1 MNKKL
6 LLLAIFISSL
16 FSISIS
22 RISTTIDPPG
32 DFFISLF
39 DHNNQL
45 INDFN
50 FSTKEGLNIAY
61 EHMITRGGVINGVDF
76 FLFGGGEFM
85 TGRRSN
91 VNVSL
96 HSVFLKPLIGFSD
109 KFRVSTSFGLVFLNS
124 EQKGFILDK
133 GSLLTVGFEYGVT
146 ENLTLAINKS
156 YYNLFEKTYPSSS
169 NIPSTPFIES
179 NFGASIDLDNTTLDM
194 KYEKI
199 GISIIY
205 GFKTK

>member
-1 MNKKL
+1 M
-6 LLLAIFISSL
+6 IFSKSNSVSSFFL
-16 FSISIS
+16 IPEISIS
-22 RISTTIDPPG
+22 SI
-32 DFFISLF
+32 
-39 DHNNQL
+39 
-45 INDFN
+45 
-50 FSTKEGLNIAY
+50 
-61 EHMITRGGVINGVDF
+61 
-76 FLFGGGEFM
+76 
-85 TGRRSN
+85 
-91 VNVSL
+91 
-96 HSVFLKPLIGFSD
+96 IGFSD